1 MGVIRWET
9 MWREGVVSLLG
20 PLVVAAA
27 RRRREAAPEAHYF
40 PNPRPL
46 YQLPPVPLPVSYPF
60 FKRPP
65 LPSYSPFLPPSLAHH
80 RPFHYPPIT
89 DHVHLPHIHI
99 VHPPPSLHL
108 LLLHLLLQQPP
119 LLHHRQQ
126 RYHLHPKVKAAKT
139 TKDPQLD
146 VFLANCIIK

>member
-1 MGVIRWET
+1 
-9 MWREGVVSLLG
+9 MWREVVVSLLG
-20 PLVVAAA
+20 PLLVAAA

-46 YQLPPVPLPVSYPF
+46 YQFPPVPLPVSYPF

-99 VHPPPSLHL
+99 VVIFIVSEG
-108 LLLHLLLQQPP
+108 
-119 LLHHRQQ
+119 
-126 RYHLHPKVKAAKT
+126 
-139 TKDPQLD
+139 
-146 VFLANCIIK
+146 LAVGVVEAILAEAL